1 MTVVERSVWRE
12 VLADLHARG
21 YRYLDVLTAI
31 DRIDHVEVIAHVVDP
46 GSLERELR
54 STLVSDDDLRLASVA
69 AVFPAATWHE
79 RETAEM
85 FGVSFD
91 GHPDPR
97 PLLLRTEPAL
107 PPLRKASAL
116 TARVEK
122 PWPGAPDL
130 ATGGRARRPQLPP
143 GVRAAWLPEATT

>member
-1 MTVVERSVWRE
+1 MTVVEPSAWHE
-12 VLADLHARG
+12 VLAGLHGQG

-46 GSLERELR
+46 GSLERERR
-54 STLVSDDDLRLASVA
+54 STLVSGDDLRLASIA
-69 AVFPAATWHE
+69 AVFPAAAWHE

-85 FGVSFD
+85 FGLRFD

-97 PLLLRTEPAL
+97 PLLLRSAPAL

-116 TARVEK
+116 GARVET
-122 PWPGAPDL
+122 PWPGAPDPS
-130 ATGGRARRPQLPP
+130 AGGRARRPQLPP
-143 GVRAAWLPEATT
+143 GVRASWLAEGAP